1 MTTAKTDQQEKK
13 PHLFTKGKS
22 GNPAG
27 RPAGSRHKATLAAI
41 ALLDGE
47 SEALTRRAIDAAL
60 GGDMTALRLC
70 LERIVP
76 PAKDRPVSITLP
88 AVNTAADLPLVTAAL
103 LSAAASGK
111 IGATEAATLAKLV
124 EVHRGAL
131 EIADIT
137 TRITKLESEA
147 ANK

>member
-1 MTTAKTDQQEKK
+1 MTDITDQQQK
-13 PHLFTKGKS
+13 PHLFKKGQS

-70 LERIVP
+70 LERIVS

-88 AVNTAADLPLVTAAL
+88 AVKTAADLPLVTAAL
-103 LSAAASGK
+103 LSAAATGK

-147 ANK
+147 AKK